1 MHNNA
6 LIANTLARTKQ
17 LPSSCTR
24 MQNTQVL
31 NYSVLVAG
39 SGCEVQTR
47 TETST
52 LNGSGSVQL
61 EMVRAKCYTGF
72 SSALATVARSVMQTV
87 QI

>member
-6 LIANTLARTKQ
+6 LIVNILARTKQ
-17 LPSSCTR
+17 LPSSSTR
-24 MQNTQVL
+24 MQNTQVRD
-31 NYSVLVAG
+31 YSVFAG